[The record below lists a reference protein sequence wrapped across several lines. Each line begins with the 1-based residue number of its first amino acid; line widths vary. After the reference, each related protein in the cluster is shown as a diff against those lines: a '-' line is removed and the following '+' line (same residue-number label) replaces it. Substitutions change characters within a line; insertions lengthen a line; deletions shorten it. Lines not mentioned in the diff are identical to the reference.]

1 MSLQLLGIRRQVG
14 RLEDVAMHVIRISD
28 ELLAQRPANV
38 WSIDRHELE
47 RIARNLSGDQS
58 RTWIRGK
65 ENHTLIKTYRRGML
79 VRYQRG
85 SLAEHLDEEFA
96 ILKEQTAAILRNCAW
111 EVPLCAAVFFHL
123 RFVHIHPLIDC
134 NGRSGRFLFAAQCNL
149 CYGLGYPDLL
159 APFNEYNKRY
169 QWIFAHRQ
177 ECRYELL
184 LDFFSQHLGIPVC
197 EEMSAAPYPIGPVF
211 LDAFPCPEIHEPI
224 FKTEDD
230 ARKEAP
236 I

>member
-1 MSLQLLGIRRQVG
+1 
-14 RLEDVAMHVIRISD
+14 MHVIRISD

-96 ILKEQTAAILRNCAW
+96 ILRANRCNFEKLRLGGATLRSGIF
-111 EVPLCAAVFFHL
+111 PPTLCAH
-123 RFVHIHPLIDC
+123 
-134 NGRSGRFLFAAQCNL
+134 S
-149 CYGLGYPDLL
+149 
-159 APFNEYNKRY
+159 
-169 QWIFAHRQ
+169 
-177 ECRYELL
+177 
-184 LDFFSQHLGIPVC
+184 
-197 EEMSAAPYPIGPVF
+197 SA
-211 LDAFPCPEIHEPI
+211 D
-224 FKTEDD
+224 
-230 ARKEAP
+230 
-236 I
+236 